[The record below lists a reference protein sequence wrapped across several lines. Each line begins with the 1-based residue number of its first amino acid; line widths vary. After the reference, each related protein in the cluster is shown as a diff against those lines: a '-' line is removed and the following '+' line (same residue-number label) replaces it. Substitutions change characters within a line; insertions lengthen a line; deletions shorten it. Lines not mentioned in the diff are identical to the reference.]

1 MRLTDERDRKTS
13 AMYRLCWR
21 VPSDL
26 FVFIIEPSVSLPW
39 AASSTKPTSC
49 ARASQSVVSVRKVND
64 GPSAGFKVVAA
75 NAEVG
80 FEGCDIVALFVI
92 FAEMKRGKR
101 A

>member
-1 MRLTDERDRKTS
+1 M
-13 AMYRLCWR
+13 
-21 VPSDL
+21 
-26 FVFIIEPSVSLPW
+26 
-39 AASSTKPTSC
+39 
-49 ARASQSVVSVRKVND
+49 RKVND